1 MARVPYRGPDEVNEQ
16 HRDYVVSSLQPGKP
30 INVYAAVA
38 NNEEVL
44 AGLRAFLSSLWDSSG
59 LTDREREI
67 VILTAAAEAGNAYE
81 WHQHVN
87 IAGGEVL
94 SLAELAAIADDDTD
108 PFDDAEV
115 ALQEYARAVVTG
127 GVTDEIHDAL
137 TATFDDRQIAGAAAT
152 AAGYLA
158 LGRMIE
164 AFGVEIEPD
173 DEFVGWD
180 PQ

>member
-1 MARVPYRGPDEVNEQ
+1 MARVPYRGPDEVDEQ
-16 HRDYVVSSLQPGKP
+16 YRDYVVSSLQPGKA

-59 LTDREREI
+59 MTDRQREI
-67 VILTAAAEAGNAYE
+67 VILTAAAETENAYE
-81 WHQHVN
+81 WHQHAN
-87 IAGGEVL
+87 IAGEDVL
-94 SLAELAAIADDDTD
+94 SLAELAAIAEDDPA
-108 PFDDAEV
+108 PFDAEEV

-127 GVTDEIHDAL
+127 TVTDEIHDAL
-137 TATFDDRQIAGAAAT
+137 AETFDDRTLAGAAAT

-164 AFGVEIEPD
+164 AFGVEIETG

-180 PQ
+180 PR

>member
-16 HRDYVVSSLQPGKP
+16 YRDYVVSSLQPGKS
-30 INVYAAVA
+30 INVYAATA

-44 AGLRAFLSSLWDSSG
+44 EGLRAFLGSLWDSSG
-59 LTDREREI
+59 MTDRQREI
-67 VILTAAAEAGNAYE
+67 VILTAAAETGNDYE

-87 IAGGEVL
+87 IAAGEVL
-94 SLAELAAIADDDTD
+94 SPDELAAIAADDST
-108 PFDDAEV
+108 PFGADEV

-127 GVTDEIHDAL
+127 SVTDEIHDAL
-137 TATFDDRQIAGAAAT
+137 AETFDDRQIAGAAAT

-164 AFGVEIEPD
+164 AFGVEIEAG

-180 PQ
+180 PR